1 MPQQDIKLISTSSHP
16 SFAQKVAE
24 QLNEEMVPTE
34 LFEFS
39 NDNMMFKILESVRG
53 SDVFIISTQAPP
65 VHKNLWEA
73 ILAIDAA
80 KRASAKRVTA
90 VLPYFP
96 YARSDQEDQPR
107 ISIGARC
114 LNSCLESCGA
124 DRVLTTDLH
133 SDQIQ
138 AFFSP
143 EHQCDQLKA
152 TRLLCNYLSNNLV
165 LEDYVLVAPDPGAVN
180 MIQGYQNKLGLP
192 LAIIDK
198 RRDDNQDK
206 PQAANVVGEVEGKNC
221 LIIDDEVSS
230 GGTLM
235 EAAELLKEKG
245 ANKVV
250 ATCVHPVL
258 GADAPE
264 KIPESEIDKL
274 ITTDTIPTKNKEFD
288 KLEVKTVTNLFANA
302 IKRINKGESIS
313 SLFN

>member
-1 MPQQDIKLISTSSHP
+1 MSQEEIKLISTSSHYK
-16 SFAQKVAE
+16 FAQKIADH
-24 QLNEEMVPTE
+24 LNKDITPTKM
-34 LFEFS
+34 FEFS
-39 NDNMMFKILESVRG
+39 NDNMMFKIQESVRG
-53 SDVFIISTQAPP
+53 SDVFIISTQAQP
-65 VHKNLWEA
+65 VHRNLWET

-80 KRASAKRVTA
+80 KRASSERVTA

-152 TRLLCNYLSNNLV
+152 TRLLCNYLSENLV

-180 MIQGYQNKLGLP
+180 MIQDYQNKLGLP

-198 RRDDNQDK
+198 RRTDNQDDPK
-206 PQAANVVGEVEGKNC
+206 ATHVVGEIEDKDC

-235 EAAELLKEKG
+235 EAAKLLKNKG

-250 ATCVHPVL
+250 AACVHPVL

-264 KIPESEIDKL
+264 KIPASEIDKL
-274 ITTDTIPTKNKEFD
+274 ITTDTIPTEGKEFE
-288 KLEVKTVTNLFANA
+288 KLEVRTVTDLFAKA
-302 IKRINKGESIS
+302 VERINKGESIS
-313 SLFN
+313 NLFN